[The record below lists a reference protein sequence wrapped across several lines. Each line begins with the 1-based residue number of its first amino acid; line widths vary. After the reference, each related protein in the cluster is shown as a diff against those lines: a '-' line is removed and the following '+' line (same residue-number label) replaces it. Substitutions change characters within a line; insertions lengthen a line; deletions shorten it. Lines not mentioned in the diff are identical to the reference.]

1 LDSKLK
7 AKISAEIARIDKLLN
22 DSNLLFEICATREPD
37 FIELSA
43 AALTL
48 HSFYNGL
55 ENIILL
61 IVKNIDGA
69 DDRDSQWHKFLFE
82 QAFMANAKRTTI
94 FRPDLKERLESYL
107 YFRHFIRHSYGSEL
121 DWDRLKPLVKNVQ
134 EVWNIVKIDLKDFK
148 QNN

>member
-1 LDSKLK
+1 MDNKLE
-7 AKISAEIARIDKLLN
+7 AKISAEVIRIDKLLS
-22 DSNLLFEICATREPD
+22 DSGLLFEICAAREPD
-37 FIELSA
+37 FIKLSA

-61 IVKNIDGA
+61 IVKNIDDA
-69 DDRDSQWHKFLFE
+69 AEQDLQWHKFLFE
-82 QAFMANAKRTTI
+82 QAFKANAKRTMV
-94 FRPDLKERLESYL
+94 FRADLKERLEGYL

-121 DWDRLKPLVKNVQ
+121 DWDRLKPLVEEVQ
-134 EVWNIVKIDLKDFK
+134 KVWDIVKADLDSFK